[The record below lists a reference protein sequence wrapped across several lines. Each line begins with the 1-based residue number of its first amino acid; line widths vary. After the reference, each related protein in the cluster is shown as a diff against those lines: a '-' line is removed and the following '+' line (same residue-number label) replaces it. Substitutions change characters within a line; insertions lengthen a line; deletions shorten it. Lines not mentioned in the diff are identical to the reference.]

1 LAFVFHSSLLQ
12 RVVIELL
19 LLLMTMM
26 MMMMMMQISMNARK
40 ASIAATDT
48 TLPVS
53 TDQAPTYVAVQTAIN

>member
-19 LLLMTMM
+19 LLLMTM

-53 TDQAPTYVAVQTAIN
+53 TDQAPTYAAVQTAIN